1 MAECAAAGVPPHL
14 FWDYTWREIH
24 AVLDGAAI
32 KARRDHKL
40 AAFTAWQTANLT
52 KAKRMPDLKQ
62 LLRKFDPVRAMN
74 PDAIRRSVLGIAKAL
89 GAVVEHRP
97 KRKG

>member
-14 FWDYTWREIH
+14 FWDYTWREIN
-24 AVLDGAAI
+24 AVMAGAAI
-32 KARRDHKL
+32 RARRDHKL
-40 AAFTAWQTANLT
+40 ALLNAFQTANWT
-52 KAKRMPDLKQ
+52 RAKRLPDLQQ
-62 LLRKFDPVRAMN
+62 LLRRLDPVRAMN

-89 GAVVEHRP
+89 GAKVEHRP

>member
-24 AVLDGAAI
+24 AVLEGASI
-32 KARRDHKL
+32 RARRDHKL
-40 AAFTAWQTANLT
+40 SLLNAFQTANWT
-52 KAKRMPDLKQ
+52 KAKRLPDIKQ
-62 LLRKFDPVRAMN
+62 MLRRLDPVRAMN
-74 PDAIRRSVLGIAKAL
+74 PDAIRRSVLNMAKAL

-97 KRKG
+97 RRKG

>member
-24 AVLDGAAI
+24 AVLEGSAI
-32 KARRDHKL
+32 RARRDHKL
-40 AAFTAWQTANLT
+40 ATYTAWQTANWS
-52 KAKRMPDLKQ
+52 KAKRLPDLKQ

-89 GAVVEHRP
+89 GATVEHRP